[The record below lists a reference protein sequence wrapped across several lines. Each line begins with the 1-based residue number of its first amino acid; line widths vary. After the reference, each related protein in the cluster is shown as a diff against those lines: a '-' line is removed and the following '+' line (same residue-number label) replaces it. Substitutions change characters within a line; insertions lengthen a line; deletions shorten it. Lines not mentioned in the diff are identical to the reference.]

1 MRIHIHDFAGH
12 PFQAELSRELAARG
26 HHVEHAYATQYPS
39 GKGKL
44 ERLEGDPDAL
54 TFRGITAVRTFEKY
68 SPLGRMRFEKSFAR
82 AWVSHLEQT
91 RPDCVVACN
100 VPLFV
105 LNRFSSTMAKSGQP
119 WVLWHQDLFSRA
131 IGEEIRKRLPAAVS
145 PAAQR
150 WVTRTEKNLVRSA
163 SQVVAIG
170 EEFRRAY
177 RRWGLDVRH
186 VSVIPNW
193 APLGEILPGPRDNG
207 WARAH
212 LPQAR
217 EIRLLYAGTL
227 GRKHNPLL
235 LIDLLRGAL
244 DRGIPARLVVAS
256 EGEGIEAVR
265 EIAERQPELP
275 ITLLP
280 FQPASEL
287 SDMLGSADVLLAL
300 LEPGASKFSIPSKV
314 LSSLAA
320 GRPVLGLMPRDN
332 PAALDIKAAGGYVGT
347 PDAQGVVGA
356 ADWLQGMAQSPAALV
371 SAGER
376 SRQLSVE
383 RFGIGPIATR
393 FEEVLAKAVA
403 DRPLAPQGFAQT
415 AEAVS

>member
-1 MRIHIHDFAGH
+1 MG
-12 PFQAELSRELAARG
+12 
-26 HHVEHAYATQYPS
+26 
-39 GKGKL
+39 
-44 ERLEGDPDAL
+44 AL
-54 TFRGITAVRTFEKY
+54 
-68 SPLGRMRFEKSFAR
+68 
-82 AWVSHLEQT
+82 
-91 RPDCVVACN
+91 
-100 VPLFV
+100 
-105 LNRFSSTMAKSGQP
+105 
-119 WVLWHQDLFSRA
+119 
-131 IGEEIRKRLPAAVS
+131 
-145 PAAQR
+145 
-150 WVTRTEKNLVRSA
+150 
-163 SQVVAIG
+163 
-170 EEFRRAY
+170 
-177 RRWGLDVRH
+177 
-186 VSVIPNW
+186 
-193 APLGEILPGPRDNG
+193 
-207 WARAH
+207 H
-212 LPQAR
+212 LPQGR

-235 LIDLLRGAL
+235 LIDLLRAAL
-244 DRGIPARLVVAS
+244 GKGIPARLVVAS

-265 EIAERQPELP
+265 QIAERQPELP

-287 SDMLGSADVLLAL
+287 SEMLSSADVLLAL

-332 PAALDIKAAGGYVGT
+332 PAAVDIGAAGGYVGT

-356 ADWLQGMAQSPAALV
+356 SDWLQGMVQSPGALV

-403 DRPLAPQGFAQT
+403 DRRLAPQGSAQT

>member
-1 MRIHIHDFAGH
+1 VRIHIHDFSGH

-26 HHVEHAYATQYPS
+26 HCVEHAYATQYPS

-44 ERLEGDPDAL
+44 ERLAADPDTL
-54 TFRGITAVRTFEKY
+54 TFRGITAVRAFEKY
-68 SPLGRMRFEKSFAR
+68 SPLGRMRFERSFAQ
-82 AWVSHLEQT
+82 AWVSHLKQT

-105 LNRFSSTMAKSGQP
+105 LNNFSSMMAKSGQP
-119 WVLWHQDLFSRA
+119 WVLWHQDLFSSA
-131 IGEEIRKRLPAAVS
+131 IGEEISKRLPAVVGPS
-145 PAAQR
+145 AQR
-150 WVTRTEKNLVRSA
+150 WVTRIEKNLVRSA
-163 SQVVAIG
+163 GQVVAIG

-177 RRWGLDVRH
+177 LGWGIDVRH
-186 VSVIPNW
+186 VSVIQNW
-193 APLGEILPGPRDNG
+193 APIGEIVPRPRENA
-207 WARAH
+207 WSTAN
-212 LPQAR
+212 LPQGP
-217 EIRLLYAGTL
+217 EMRLLYAGTL

-235 LIDLLRGAL
+235 LIHLLRATL
-244 DRGIPARLVVAS
+244 EKGIAARLVVAS

-287 SDMLGSADVLLAL
+287 PDMLGSADVLLTL
-300 LEPGASKFSIPSKV
+300 LEPRASRFSIPSKV

-320 GRPVLGLMPRDN
+320 GRPVLGLMPKDN
-332 PAALDIKAAGGYVGT
+332 PAALDIQSVGGYVG
-347 PDAQGVVGA
+347 PPNAQGVRGA
-356 ADWLQGMAQSPAALV
+356 AEWLEKMAKSPAALV
-371 SAGER
+371 SAGGR
-376 SRQLSVE
+376 SRQLAVE

-403 DRPLAPQGFAQT
+403 DRGAAPQRLVPT
-415 AEAVS
+415 AEAAS

>member
-1 MRIHIHDFAGH
+1 MRLHIHDFAGH

-26 HHVEHAYATQYPS
+26 HSVEHAYATQYPS

-44 ERLEGDPDAL
+44 ERHHLDPDKL
-54 TFRGITAVRTFEKY
+54 NFHGITAARPFEKY
-68 SPLGRMRFEKSFAR
+68 SPLGRMRFERSYAQ
-82 AWVSHLEQT
+82 AWVRHLEQK

-105 LNRFSSTMAKSGQP
+105 LNKFSFVMAKARQP
-119 WVLWHQDLFSRA
+119 WILWHQDLFSDA
-131 IGEEIRKRLPAAVS
+131 VGEEISRRLPAVVGR
-145 PAAQR
+145 PAKR
-150 WVTRTEKNLVRSA
+150 WVTGVEKNLVRSA

-177 RRWGLDVRH
+177 GRWGLDVRH

-193 APLGEILPGPRDNG
+193 APIGEITPRPRQNSWSD
-207 WARAH
+207 AH
-212 LPQAR
+212 LPQGR
-217 EIRLLYAGTL
+217 ELRLLYAGTL
-227 GRKHNPLL
+227 GRKHNPALL
-235 LIDLLRGAL
+235 TDLLRATL
-244 DRGIPARLVVAS
+244 EKGIAARLVVAS

-275 ITLLP
+275 VTLLP
-280 FQPASEL
+280 FQPVSDL
-287 SDMLGSADVLLAL
+287 PDMLGSADVLITL

-332 PAALDIKAAGGYVGT
+332 PAALDIKAAGGYVGP
-347 PDAQGVVGA
+347 PDAHGVLGA
-356 ADWLQGMAQSPAALV
+356 AVWLQNMTTSPDGLA
-371 SAGER
+371 SSGGR
-376 SRQLSVE
+376 GRQLAVK

-393 FEEVLAKAVA
+393 FEEVLAKAVEGTIA
-403 DRPLAPQGFAQT
+403 APQT
-415 AEAVS
+415 LVPPVEAVS